1 MSRQAVVLNKSLA
14 EMARALNSGLTAG
27 EKLHALVQSAS
38 RALGVRGCS
47 LMLLDAKGRKLI
59 HVATYGL
66 SDRYVR
72 AGLADVDKS
81 LPEIMQGKTAIVVDA
96 TSDPRIQ
103 FADMARQERIA
114 SILGVPVSCGGKV
127 VGSLR
132 AYNRLRRE
140 FTEAE
145 EEYLVTVANLVA
157 TVLEPGGAPAP
168 EGAASARGA
177 ARGGRRT
184 ARPPIKTVS
193 FAHPSEEEFARL
205 LDFYQIE
212 WVYEPRSFMLQWE
225 GDKVTEMFTP
235 DFYLPAL
242 DLYIEMTTLKPGLTS
257 AKNRK
262 VRRLRE
268 LYPEVKV
275 KLLARRDY
283 DRLVAKYGHGPL
295 AGAKTEGVGRILLSA
310 DQIQMRVR
318 QLAKEISRDYQG
330 RRILL
335 VGVLRGMLC
344 FMADLMRY
352 LEVPADVDFM
362 ALSYFGGEDG
372 EEAVRV
378 TKDLDVRPNGRHV
391 LLVEDIVDTGM
402 TLSYVLAHL
411 EADQPA
417 SLAVCTLLDKR
428 VRRLTDV
435 PLAYIGF
442 EVPDEFLVGYGLDY
456 REEYRNLPFIALVK
470 QETRKNEEAG
480 QPAPGQPA

>member
-1 MSRQAVVLNKSLA
+1 M
-14 EMARALNSGLTAG
+14 
-27 EKLHALVQSAS
+27 
-38 RALGVRGCS
+38 
-47 LMLLDAKGRKLI
+47 
-59 HVATYGL
+59 
-66 SDRYVR
+66 
-72 AGLADVDKS
+72 
-81 LPEIMQGKTAIVVDA
+81 
-96 TSDPRIQ
+96 
-103 FADMARQERIA
+103 
-114 SILGVPVSCGGKV
+114 
-127 VGSLR
+127 
-132 AYNRLRRE
+132 
-140 FTEAE
+140 
-145 EEYLVTVANLVA
+145 ANLVA
-157 TVLEPGGAPAP
+157 TVLEPGAAPVA
-168 EGAASARGA
+168 EGAAA
-177 ARGGRRT
+177 GR
-184 ARPPIKTVS
+184 ARPAGRNPRSAIKKVA

-225 GDKVTEMFTP
+225 GERVTEMFTP

-257 AKNRK
+257 VKNRK

-268 LYPEVKV
+268 LYPDVKI

-295 AGAKTEGVGRILLSA
+295 AGAKTEGVGRILFSA

-318 QLAKEISRDYQG
+318 QLAKEVSRDYQG

-362 ALSYFGGEDG
+362 ALSYYGGENG
-372 EEAVRV
+372 GEAVRI
-378 TKDLDVRPNGRHV
+378 TKDLEMNPSGRHV

-402 TLSYVLAHL
+402 TLTYVLAHL
-411 EADQPA
+411 EAYQPA
-417 SLAVCTLLDKR
+417 SLAVCTLLDKK

-470 QETRKNEEAG
+470 QEEKKDETAAP
-480 QPAPGQPA
+480 PAARERQKP